1 MNIKCKGYP
10 LQKEDRLATLRNT
23 LAQSLLLFA
32 PKQDSIEE
40 HDQMIILEGRLM
52 NKTPQIILVC
62 LCICLLSASVMA
74 QEKIYWDVVEKIR
87 EEGFQNSHIM
97 EDVSYMTDVYGPRL
111 PKSPSYLA
119 AAKWVKTKFEEY
131 GLSNVTLDPYEF
143 GIGWQNEYTSVHM
156 MSPQYM
162 PLIAYPQ
169 SWSAPTNGKV
179 RGAVIF
185 MNFQEISS
193 LSDLDPFKGK
203 LKGAIVFTEPK
214 RDLAPN
220 FQPDAVILSK
230 EQLDRMASTQ
240 IKVQKQ
246 DRKDRHN
253 DRTGVQRRT
262 IIDFLIEEGAVAVV
276 VPERVYDD
284 GVVMVTKVPGRPWE
298 EGAPQ
303 QATELV
309 MAAEHYNRI
318 MRIMAKGIP
327 VEMEVE
333 IRVTYSEENLKD
345 YNVIAELPGTDLAD
359 EVVMVGGHLDA
370 HAGATGAEDN
380 ATGAAQVLEAA
391 RILKA
396 ISARPRRT
404 IRFALWGGEET
415 GHMGSKAYVQK
426 HFLNLKS
433 GKPTPEHARFSGYFN
448 LDYGTGRI
456 RGIYLMNSFLAKPVM
471 DAWMQPFHDLGM
483 THSIL
488 IPGQDIGSDH
498 AEFEAVGLPIFPF
511 LQDPVENDSITF
523 HSNMDFYDK
532 IIPEYLMQGAV
543 IVASFL
549 YHAAMRDERL
559 PRKSIN

>member
-1 MNIKCKGYP
+1 MFYDLIKFH
-10 LQKEDRLATLRNT
+10 RLSEISMYELVDKVK
-23 LAQSLLLFA
+23 SPSVSFFM
-32 PKQDSIEE
+32 EE
-40 HDQMIILEGRLM
+40 KVMKRTIKI
-52 NKTPQIILVC
+52 V
-62 LCICLLSASVMA
+62 LLSVFVCFFTASAMA

-87 EEGFQNSHIM
+87 EEGFQNSHLM

-143 GIGWQNEYTSVHM
+143 GFGWQNEYTSVHM

-162 PLIAYPQ
+162 HLIAYPQ
-169 SWSAPTNGKV
+169 SWSAPTDGKV
-179 RGAVIF
+179 RGPVVF

-193 LSDLDPFKGK
+193 LNALNSFKGK
-203 LKGAIVFTEPK
+203 LKGAIVFTAPK
-214 RDLAPN
+214 RHLEPS
-220 FQPDAVILSK
+220 FQPDAVLLSK
-230 EQLDRMASTQ
+230 EQLDQMALTP

-246 DRKDRHN
+246 DRKGRYEG
-253 DRTGVQRRT
+253 RTGVQRRK
-262 IIDFLIEEGAVAVV
+262 IIDFLISEGAVAIVSC
-276 VPERVYDD
+276 EQVYDD
-284 GVVMVTKVPGRPWE
+284 GIVMVTKVPGRPWE
-298 EGAPQ
+298 KGAPP
-303 QATELV
+303 QASELV

-318 MRIMAKGIP
+318 MRIMEKGIP

-333 IRVTYSEENLKD
+333 IRVSYSKDNLTD
-345 YNVIAELPGTDLAD
+345 YNVIAELPGTDFAD

-396 ISARPRRT
+396 IGAKPRRT
-404 IRFALWGGEET
+404 IKFVLWGGEET

-426 HFLNLKS
+426 HFLDPKT
-433 GKPTPEHARFSGYFN
+433 GKFTPEHVRFSGYFN
-448 LDYGTGRI
+448 LDYGTGKI
-456 RGIYLMNSFLAKPVM
+456 RGVYLMSNFLAKPII
-471 DAWMQPFHDLGM
+471 DAWMKPFHDLGM

-498 AEFEAVGLPIFPF
+498 TEFEDVGLPIFPF

-532 IIPEYLMQGAV
+532 IIPEYLIQGAV
-543 IVASFL
+543 IVASFV
-549 YHAAMRDERL
+549 YHAAMRDDKL
-559 PRKSIN
+559 PRKSTN